1 MRISKKDIS
10 YFMERTHIM
19 SIVARNLS
27 ALMSER
33 GTNPFDLAKRSGV
46 NSTAIYDIMKGK
58 SQNPRVDTLY
68 KIAVEGLGV
77 PLSAL
82 VSAPSDIELNRQ
94 LIEVFGLLPE
104 QDRERILT
112 MARAL
117 LPH

>member
-1 MRISKKDIS
+1 
-10 YFMERTHIM
+10 M

-27 ALMSER
+27 ALMAER
-33 GTNPFDLAKRSGV
+33 GTNPFDLAKRAGI
-46 NSTAIYDIMKGK
+46 NQTAIYDIMKGK

-77 PLSAL
+77 PLSVL
-82 VSAPSDIELNRQ
+82 LMDPSDLELNRR
-94 LIEVFGLLPE
+94 LIEVFGLLSE
-104 QDRERILT
+104 EDRERILT

>member
-1 MRISKKDIS
+1 
-10 YFMERTHIM
+10 M
-19 SIVARNLS
+19 SIVAQNLS
-27 ALMSER
+27 ALMKER
-33 GTNPFDLAKRSGV
+33 GTNPFDLSKRAGI
-46 NSTAIYDIMKGK
+46 NQTAIYDIMKGK

-82 VSAPSDIELNRQ
+82 VSDPTDLALNLS

-104 QDRERILT
+104 ADRERILT

>member
-1 MRISKKDIS
+1 
-10 YFMERTHIM
+10 MERTQIM

-27 ALMSER
+27 ALMQER
-33 GTNPFDLAKRSGV
+33 GTNPFDLAKRAGV
-46 NSTAIYDIMKGK
+46 NQTAIYDIMKGK
-58 SQNPRVDTLY
+58 SQNPRVDTLH

-82 VSAPSDIELNRQ
+82 VSDPSDLELNRQ

-104 QDRERILT
+104 PDRARILT